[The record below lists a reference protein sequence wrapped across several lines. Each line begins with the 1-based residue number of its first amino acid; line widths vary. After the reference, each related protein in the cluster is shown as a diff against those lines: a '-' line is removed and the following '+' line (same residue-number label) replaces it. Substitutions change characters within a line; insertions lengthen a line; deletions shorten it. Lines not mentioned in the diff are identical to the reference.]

1 MNLLFVIDHFGSGGA
16 QNQIIAL
23 ANGLARK
30 EHRITFFIYY
40 PEIDHFKDLL
50 NDERIYIVEHKKK
63 ARFSLSV
70 INALYNTV
78 KRNNFDCI
86 LAFLGT
92 PIFYSEIVK
101 LFHRKVPLVI
111 SIRNAY
117 PFGKISYRRFIQEQ
131 FHRIASYITVNSH
144 HQRVLMEKIHP
155 WMRKNICTIY
165 NGIDINTFIPSN
177 SNTGNQGSSNFLV
190 LGSVRKLKNF
200 EGLIQALKIYVQQYG
215 NNIKIN
221 WAGRVS
227 HNHKDLIAYKNA
239 NKYLDMYNINGQWN
253 WLGVQDDIPS
263 LINKHDAIIL
273 PSFHEGLPNAICE
286 ALACGKPVLASKV
299 CDHPKLISEGLRG
312 FLFDPHDPN
321 NIADTLFKFCSL
333 SPHQRLIMGRHARSF
348 ALKELSFDKYI
359 SSYEKLFIEL
369 SETKPGDKYF

>member
-50 NDERIYIVEHKKK
+50 SDERIYIVEHKKK

-117 PFGKISYRRFIQEQ
+117 PFGRVSYRRFIQEQ
-131 FHRIASYITVNSH
+131 FHRIASHITVNSH
-144 HQRVLMEKIHP
+144 NQRMLMEKVHP
-155 WMRKNICTIY
+155 WVRGKITTIY
-165 NGIDINTFIPSN
+165 NGVDTNTFKPSKMN
-177 SNTGNQGSSNFLV
+177 IRNNGCFSFLV
-190 LGSVRKLKNF
+190 LGSIRKLKNF
-200 EGLIQALKIYVQQYG
+200 EGLIQALKIYKERYG
-215 NNIKIN
+215 NNIRIN
-221 WAGRVS
+221 WAGKIS
-227 HNHKDLIAYKNA
+227 YNNNDFNSYKTSLE
-239 NKYLDMYNINGQWN
+239 YLDKHKMNDQWE
-253 WLGVQDDIPS
+253 WLGEQHDIPS
-263 LINKHDAIIL
+263 LINEYDAIIM

-286 ALACGKPVLASKV
+286 ALACGKPVLASNV
-299 CDHPKLISEGLRG
+299 CDHPILVQDDISGY
-312 FLFDPHDPN
+312 LFDPTNPYD
-321 NIADTLFKFCSL
+321 I
-333 SPHQRLIMGRHARSF
+333 ARSIDRF
-348 ALKELSFDKYI
+348 ANLSIEEHFKMGKNARIFAERELSLEKYALNYENLFNEI
-359 SSYEKLFIEL
+359 SRK
-369 SETKPGDKYF
+369 